1 MEAEVIWSLRAFL
14 SIFGASGSHCSGR
27 NTPLQTALV

>member
-1 MEAEVIWSLRAFL
+1 LSLRAVL
-14 SIFGASGSHCSGR
+14 SIFGASGGHCSGQ